1 MKIVYSLIFLML
13 LSCSTVKKEYVCG
26 DRLCV
31 DKKEFNEFFSNTLTV
46 EISPQDKKAKQN
58 IDLVKLNTNKSNV
71 KKIKTK
77 ESKLEKRQKKK
88 EKKAQFKA
96 EKKRLKDERKIKKNQ
111 QKIKKIEANQITQ
124 KPQAKDLE
132 KIIIEKKNVEKE
144 VKNII
149 VKKSTE
155 TPNKKII
162 KKKDNEFNLIKN
174 KKNERSICDQIEDCD
189 IDKIAEMLIK
199 KGKTK
204 PFPNITSN

>member
-111 QKIKKIEANQITQ
+111 QKIEEKEDNKIKQ
-124 KPQAKDLE
+124 KPKSKYLE
-132 KIIIEKKNVEKE
+132 KIII
-144 VKNII
+144 
-149 VKKSTE
+149 
-155 TPNKKII
+155 
-162 KKKDNEFNLIKN
+162 
-174 KKNERSICDQIEDCD
+174 
-189 IDKIAEMLIK
+189 
-199 KGKTK
+199 
-204 PFPNITSN
+204 